1 MFDIGFWEL
10 GLITVVA
17 LVVIGPERLPGVART
32 VGKWVGSMQRF
43 VSSVKSDIDSEI
55 NKHEDLK
62 QLIDEQK
69 ELKETHEILEK
80 TVSDLSEASSIPSSS
95 SDVINNTL
103 GSDLEP
109 ETHAAGI
116 TSNSEGS
123 KPDTGESGAKDKPP
137 HV

>member
-1 MFDIGFWEL
+1 MLDIGFWEL
-10 GLITVVA
+10 GLIAVVA

-32 VGKWVGSMQRF
+32 VGKWVASMQRF

-103 GSDLEP
+103 GSALEP
-109 ETHAAGI
+109 DTHAAVV
-116 TSNSEGS
+116 TSNSEGG
-123 KPDTGESGAKDKPP
+123 KPDTGESSAEDKPP